1 MRQHDINNFLNGVS
15 KFPQLLTKQFLEC
28 EKCITEKEPFE
39 ALRSMP
45 NDKSPGNDGLT
56 KESLLVK
63 RNSAHHKDKQLLN

>member
-56 KESLLVK
+56 
-63 RNSAHHKDKQLLN
+63 